1 MDIKNLKVADAMV
14 RDVVAVKL
22 GTTIA
27 DVCRVLAQHGISG
40 VPVLDEEG
48 RLCGIV
54 SEKDIISHQVLREH
68 RLLPEA
74 ELFDL
79 LTMRLPDPEE
89 RELAGQFVV
98 VDEIMSR
105 DVVSTTP
112 ETPLVEAARIMV
124 RRKVRRLPVVSDG
137 KLVGILT
144 ALDILSAVAAQSP
157 RR

>member
-1 MDIKNLKVADAMV
+1 MDIKELKVADVMIK
-14 RDVVAVKL
+14 DVVAVKL

-40 VPVLDEEG
+40 VPVLDEKG

-54 SEKDIISHQVLREH
+54 SEKDIIAHQVLREH
-68 RLLPEA
+68 RLLPDA

-79 LTMRLPDPEE
+79 LTVRLPDPEE

-105 DVVSTTP
+105 DVASTTP
-112 ETPLVEAARIMV
+112 ETPLAEAAKLMV
-124 RRKVRRLPVVSDG
+124 RKKIRRLPVVSDG

-144 ALDILSAVAAQSP
+144 ALDILAVVAGQSP